1 MKKALL
7 TTALFLTMSQ
17 FGWAQTSFDKAKL
30 DNYFQNLEA
39 NNKFMGSVAVS
50 QNGQIIYSKSI
61 GFADVEKN
69 QKANENTKYRI
80 GSITK
85 TFTTVLVLKAIED
98 KKLSLDQTIEK
109 FFPTVPNANK
119 ITIKQLLGHRSGIH
133 NFTNDEDYLTWYTQP
148 KTEKEMVEHITK
160 IGSDFEPD
168 SKADYSNSNY
178 VLLTYI
184 LEKIHKQSYAD
195 VVDKQ
200 IIKPLGLKNT
210 KFGGKINTTNNE
222 SKSYSYAGSWKEEP
236 ETDMSIPLGA
246 GGIIST
252 PTDLTQFSDA
262 LFGGKLLKP
271 ESLELMKTVV
281 DGYGLGLFKVP
292 FYDKIGFGHTGGID
306 NFTSMFSYFPDG
318 NISYALTSNGTNYN
332 NNNISIAVLSAIYG
346 KEYDIPEFSSY
357 EVKAEELEQYLG
369 IYSSTTIPIKITIT
383 KEDHTLFAQATGQSA
398 FPLEA
403 TAKDQF
409 KFDLA
414 GVVIEF
420 KPAEKTLLLKQ
431 GGMEF
436 TFIKP

>member
-1 MKKALL
+1 MKKAFL

-17 FGWAQTSFDKAKL
+17 FGGAQTSFDKAKL

-210 KFGGKINTTNNE
+210 KFGGKINTAKNE
-222 SKSYSYAGSWKEEP
+222 SKSYSYSGTWKEEP

-252 PTDLTQFSDA
+252 PPDLTQFSDA

-318 NISYALTSNGTNYN
+318 NISYVLTSNGTNYN

-357 EVKAEELEQYLG
+357 EVKTEELEQYLG
-369 IYSSTTIPIKITIT
+369 IYSSMTIPIKITIT
-383 KEDHTLFAQATGQSA
+383 KEDHTLYAQATGQSA

-420 KPAEKTLLLKQ
+420 KPAEKTLILKQ